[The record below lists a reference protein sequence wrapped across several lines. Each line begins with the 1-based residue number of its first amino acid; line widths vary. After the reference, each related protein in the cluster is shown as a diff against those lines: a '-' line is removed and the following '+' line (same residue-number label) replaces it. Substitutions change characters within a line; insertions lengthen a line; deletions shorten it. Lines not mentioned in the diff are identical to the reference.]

1 MLGRYIIRRSVAALI
16 TLFGVSVLIF
26 FLARVMPGDAA
37 GIALGESATLEQ
49 IAAYRERH
57 GFNEPLHIQY
67 WVYVT
72 DVIDGDLGDSLYTG
86 NAVLDDL
93 AFTFPATLELVIFST
108 ILMISIGIPLGVLA
122 GRFRDG
128 YIDNFTRVFSL
139 LGVVTPSFV
148 WAVFFLLAFAFYLK
162 VLPVMG
168 RLSEGIEPPPF
179 VTGLYLIDS
188 LAAGEWAKFRDAFA
202 HIIMPGIALAMAS
215 IGQTTRMTRA
225 NIGESFEKTYIEFA
239 RAYGF
244 NEFRTAAVYALRPAL
259 IPILTILGLDIAIK
273 FGSAFLVETV
283 FGWPGMARYGVQVI
297 LFKDLNAIV
306 GTVTVIGFFFI
317 IINLIVDIV
326 VAFVDPRIRLG
337 SLAQ

>member
-93 AFTFPATLELVIFST
+93 AFTFPATFELVIFST

-188 LAAGEWAKFRDAFA
+188 LAAGDWAKFRDAFA

-239 RAYGF
+239 R
-244 NEFRTAAVYALRPAL
+244 RTDSTSSDGRRLRPAPGPDSDPDDPRARHRHQVRQRL
-259 IPILTILGLDIAIK
+259 PGGNGLR
-273 FGSAFLVETV
+273 
-283 FGWPGMARYGVQVI
+283 WPGMARYGVQVI

>member
-1 MLGRYIIRRSVAALI
+1 MLGRYIIRRSFAALI
-16 TLFGVSVLIF
+16 TLFGVTVLIF

-37 GIALGESATLEQ
+37 GIALGDAATLEQ
-49 IAAYRERH
+49 IAAYRELH

-72 DVIDGDLGDSLYTG
+72 DVIDGDLGESLYTG
-86 NAVLDDL
+86 SKVIDDL
-93 AFTFPATLELVIFST
+93 AFTFPATLELVLFST
-108 ILMISIGIPLGVLA
+108 FLMISIGIPLGVLA

-128 YIDNFTRVFSL
+128 FIDNFTRVFSL

-148 WAVFFLLAFAFYLK
+148 WAVFLLLVFAFYLK
-162 VLPVMG
+162 VLPVTG

-179 VTGLYLIDS
+179 VTGLYLFDS
-188 LAAGEWAKFRDAFA
+188 LVAGDWATFRDALS
-202 HIIMPGIALAMAS
+202 HIVMPGVALAMAS

-225 NIGESFEKTYIEFA
+225 NVGESFDKTYIEFA

-244 NEFRTAAVYALRPAL
+244 NEFRTAVVYALRPAL

-283 FGWPGMARYGVQVI
+283 FAWPGMARYGVQVI

-317 IINLIVDIV
+317 VINLIVDIV